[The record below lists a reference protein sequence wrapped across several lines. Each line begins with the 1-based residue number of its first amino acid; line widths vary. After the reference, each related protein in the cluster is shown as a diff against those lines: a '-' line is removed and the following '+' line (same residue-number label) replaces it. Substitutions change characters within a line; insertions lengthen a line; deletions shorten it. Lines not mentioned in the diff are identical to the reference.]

1 MYFRQKLLLIITF
14 IFVIQFNTSTILAE
28 DKISPT
34 DYDYLESNF
43 EFCNSNSG
51 YLKYSKSEDNKKCW
65 GKTISSKVYCYEHKK
80 TCLSLINNKE
90 KDKIG
95 FSHEINI
102 QKERLK
108 ALEENNR
115 KNKFR
120 LSSLKQEIKKA
131 RKDQQLAIKNSNKV
145 IADDW
150 KVIKEEGYNFCRI
163 KLLSALSNL
172 SLPDYKISRICGE
185 QYINISSDNYCNAQR
200 GDCNSKTYDLLKNK
214 KWKLD
219 TKVYGLKQDIDW
231 LEHKIS
237 TYPKRYKQVELL
249 IYDLEIKEKNRILKL
264 AKNDE
269 INSDE
274 RRLEIERLAEIERQK
289 IREKKTQEIKKLH
302 EEREIVLT
310 QIKIDREIKLKKYEE
325 EYGFRCEWLNWIEKE
340 TSEFD
345 QCLERYAFEER
356 EELRLKNE
364 KIKLEEEKRLAE
376 EERIQEIK
384 KQEELAKLQREK
396 EETLAN
402 ERALQIEAKMNE
414 INKLY
419 GSTCLAMGLEM
430 KSKEYA
436 GCIVQMM
443 VIQEEKEQNRIQ
455 NDIQMAEINLKQ
467 TSLEIQQAQLEE
479 SNRLM
484 EQRMAK
490 LENDIQKA
498 EMAAIAAKRANER
511 ARLAAQQQAEYEAAL
526 IAEQNRLAKRRNNA
540 AGMAL
545 LFGALSAVME
555 PQGVYKSPTQTF
567 INSITQSNAFQ
578 PMSNYNPDLSGTVG
592 NTNNY
597 YQDPCELNLD
607 PYQALSEFGSYTGTI
622 KC

>member
-1 MYFRQKLLLIITF
+1 MYLRQKLLLITVF
-14 IFVIQFNTSTILAE
+14 IFVTQFNTSIILAE
-28 DKISPT
+28 DKISPN

-43 EFCNSNSG
+43 EFCNTDSSGWRIGSLKFSKLENSSG
-51 YLKYSKSEDNKKCW
+51 CLGGTS
-65 GKTISSKVYCYEHKK
+65 ISPKVYCYSYKQ
-80 TCLSLINNKE
+80 TCLSLINSMDRSE
-90 KDKIG
+90 KKIG
-95 FSHEINI
+95 HSYQIEIKKEN
-102 QKERLK
+102 ERLE
-108 ALEENNR
+108 ALVESNR
-115 KNKFR
+115 KNKFE
-120 LSSLKQEIKKA
+120 LTVIEQKIKKA
-131 RKDQQLAIKNSNKV
+131 RKDQQSALKKENNV
-145 IADDW
+145 IPDDF
-150 KVIKEEGYNFCRI
+150 KIIKEEGYNFCRI
-163 KLLSALSNL
+163 KLLSALSNM
-172 SLPDYKISRICGE
+172 SLPDYKLSRSSCGSNYFKISL
-185 QYINISSDNYCNAQR
+185 SDYCNAQEKECR
-200 GDCNSKTYDLLKNK
+200 RETSRLHNFRKNKYNSKVNALYYEKNKLEEKISNYKIEYEQISQIIEDLKNEEK
-214 KWKLD
+214 K
-219 TKVYGLKQDIDW
+219 
-231 LEHKIS
+231 
-237 TYPKRYKQVELL
+237 
-249 IYDLEIKEKNRILKL
+249 RILEL
-264 AKNDE
+264 AKKEE
-269 INSDE
+269 INSQK
-274 RRLEIERLAEIERQK
+274 RKIENEKLAEINNQK
-289 IREKKTQEIKKLH
+289 IRDQKTKEIRKLH
-302 EEREIVLT
+302 KEREIALN
-310 QIKIDREIKLKKYEE
+310 KLKLERENNLKIYAEK
-325 EYGFRCEWLNWIEKE
+325 YGFRCEWLNWIERE

-345 QCLERYAFEER
+345 QCLERYAFEES

-364 KIKLEEEKRLAE
+364 KIKLEEKKRLAE

-396 EETLAN
+396 EEALAN

-414 INKLY
+414 INELY

-592 NTNNY
+592 NNNNY

-607 PYQALSEFGSYTGTI
+607 PYQ
-622 KC
+622 